1 MKSGLYKKT
10 ILMLLTAVLSIG
22 VSGCGNT
29 SGTPIDDNQVSEQAE
44 PDDYSSQIF
53 TMGTVFT
60 VRAICDGSAQDAV
73 IAAGGILN
81 SSDRLLSWRKE
92 GSVADLF
99 NRTHIADVSEIKDL
113 IELSL
118 EVSSESGGAF
128 DMTILPLSQ
137 LWQFDKMEEAD
148 FDPSEMTVPDSD
160 SIEEARAGIDYT
172 KLKYDAAGGT
182 LSTDDQDL
190 QIELGAIGK
199 GYAIDQALASMKD
212 AGVSGAMISAGSSIG
227 LSGTKA
233 DGEPFKIALRDPRGS
248 ISDYLGVLTL
258 TDCSVSTSGDY
269 ERYFEKDGVRY
280 HHILDPHTGYP
291 ADSGLMQVT
300 VIGGNG
306 ALCDALSTACFIL
319 GLDEGMRLAE
329 KHNVMAIFVDNER
342 KIWYNNS
349 DIISIFELSSK
360 GYKLYEYNRKEN

>member
-1 MKSGLYKKT
+1 MSSGLYKIT
-10 ILMLLTAVLSIG
+10 ILMLLSAVLSIG
-22 VSGCGNT
+22 VFGCSNT
-29 SGTPIDDNQVSEQAE
+29 SGTQANQNQVSEQQE

-60 VRAICDGSAQDAV
+60 VRAISDGSAQDAV
-73 IAAGGILN
+73 LTADKILN
-81 SSDRLLSWRKE
+81 ETDRLLSWRTE
-92 GSVADLF
+92 GSAADLF
-99 NRTHIADVSEIKDL
+99 NRTHKADVSVIQDL

-118 EVSSESGGAF
+118 QISRDSSGAF
-128 DMTILPLSQ
+128 DMTILPLSR
-137 LWQFDKMEEAD
+137 LWQFDKMEEED
-148 FDPSEMTVPDSD
+148 FDPSEMTVPDQD
-160 SIEEARAGIDYT
+160 LIEEARERIDYT
-172 KLKYDAAGGT
+172 KLNFDAAGGT
-182 LSTDDQDL
+182 LSADDQAL

-212 AGVSGAMISAGSSIG
+212 AGATGAMISAGSSIG
-227 LSGTKA
+227 LFGSKG
-233 DGEPFKIALRDPRGS
+233 DGESFKIALRDPRGS
-248 ISDYLGVLTL
+248 ISDYLGILTL
-258 TDCSVSTSGDY
+258 TDCSISTSGDY

-291 ADSGLMQVT
+291 AESGLMQVT

-306 ALCDALSTACFIL
+306 ALCDALSTACFVL

-360 GYKLYEYNRKEN
+360 GYTLYEYNRKDN

>member
-1 MKSGLYKKT
+1 MRSGLYKKT
-10 ILMLLTAVLSIG
+10 ILMLLIAVLSIG

-60 VRAICDGSAQDAV
+60 VRAICDGSAQEAV
-73 IAAGGILN
+73 IAADEILN
-81 SSDRLLSWRKE
+81 STDRLLSWRTK
-92 GSVADLF
+92 GSAAELF
-99 NRTHIADVSEIKDL
+99 NKLHTADVSEIKDL

-137 LWQFDKMEEAD
+137 LWQFDKMEEED
-148 FDPSEMTVPDSD
+148 FDPSEMTVPDPGR
-160 SIEEARAGIDYT
+160 IKEAREKIDFT
-172 KLKYDAAGGT
+172 QLKYDDAGGI
-182 LSTDDQDL
+182 LSTNNNNL

-199 GYAIDQALASMKD
+199 GYAIDRALASMKD

-258 TDCSVSTSGDY
+258 TDCSISTSGDY
-269 ERYFEKDGVRY
+269 ERYFEKDDVRY

-349 DIISIFELSSK
+349 NIISIFELSSK